1 MPILYRFL
9 FLNQKAHHDQESAP
23 MMNEQDHTHTSDDAL
38 EAVLDVA
45 RPLDAAS
52 ARNCPQH
59 TYRKV
64 LQSAPWCNN
73 HANDF

>member
-1 MPILYRFL
+1 MMPILYRFL

-23 MMNEQDHTHTSDDAL
+23 MMNEQDHTHTSDDAT

-52 ARNCPQH
+52 TRNFNAH
-59 TYRKV
+59 SF
-64 LQSAPWCNN
+64 L
-73 HANDF
+73 